1 MEVHFTPEL
10 QAKLEK
16 LATETGRTRDELV
29 RDAVLSYFEELTV
42 LRQTLDGRFQEIKT
56 GQVKAVDGEDVFA
69 QLQRKSESRRAD
81 ERMCTS
87 SRSCRGF

>member
-69 QLQRKSESRRAD
+69 QLQRKSESRRATH
-81 ERMCTS
+81 R
-87 SRSCRGF
+87 

>member
-42 LRQTLDGRFQEIKT
+42 LRQTLDGRFREIKT
-56 GQVKAVDGEDVFA
+56 GQVKPVDGEDVFT
-69 QLQRKSESRRAD
+69 QLQRKSESRRAT
-81 ERMCTS
+81 R
-87 SRSCRGF
+87 R

>member
-69 QLQRKSESRRAD
+69 QLQRKSESRRAT
-81 ERMCTS
+81 R
-87 SRSCRGF
+87 R